1 MIWINKDNTKPL
13 YLLSIES
20 LLVQLY
26 STDNIEVSKTK
37 DILLFSVNGNVAT
50 LVKGSINDKEHL
62 IPRQL
67 LGVELLYE
75 SENPDMFAIVCN
87 KTRIIASDKK
97 VLLDTIRTLLKNR
110 EKHCIE
116 MMKEMNTSKLL
127 VNIYANEIKSI
138 HEYFKALHKEL
149 KYT

>member
-1 MIWINKDNTKPL
+1 MTWINKDNTKPL
-13 YLLSIES
+13 YLLSIER
-20 LLVQLY
+20 LLAQLY
-26 STDNIEVSKTK
+26 STDAIRVSKTK
-37 DILLFSVNGNVAT
+37 DILLFSVNGSTAT

-62 IPRQL
+62 IQRQL

-75 SENPDMFAIVCN
+75 SEKPNMFAIVFN
-87 KTRIIASDKK
+87 KNRIIASDKK
-97 VLLDTIRTLLKNR
+97 VLLDTIREMLKIR

-116 MMKEMNTSKLL
+116 MMKDTNTSRLFVK
-127 VNIYANEIKSI
+127 IYANEIKNI

>member
-1 MIWINKDNTKPL
+1 MTWINKDNTKPL

-37 DILLFSVNGNVAT
+37 DILLFSVNGNIAT
-50 LVKGSINDKEHL
+50 LVKGSVNDKEHL
-62 IPRQL
+62 IHRQL

-75 SENPDMFAIVCN
+75 SEKPDMFAVVCN

-97 VLLDTIRTLLKNR
+97 VLLDTIREILKNR
-110 EKHCIE
+110 EKHCIK
-116 MMKEMNTSKLL
+116 MMKEMFFSRLL

>member
-1 MIWINKDNTKPL
+1 MIWTNKDNTKPL

-20 LLVQLY
+20 LLTQLY

-37 DILLFSVNGNVAT
+37 DILLFSVNGNIAT
-50 LVKGSINDKEHL
+50 LVKGSINDKENM
-62 IPRQL
+62 IQRQL

-75 SENPDMFAIVCN
+75 SEKPDMFAIVFN
-87 KTRIIASDKK
+87 KNRIITSDKK
-97 VLLDTIRTLLKNR
+97 ILLDTIRTLLKNR

-116 MMKEMNTSKLL
+116 MMKEMNTSRLL

-149 KYT
+149 KEI

>member
-37 DILLFSVNGNVAT
+37 DILLFSVNGSTAT
-50 LVKGSINDKEHL
+50 LVKGSINDKENM
-62 IPRQL
+62 IQRQL

-75 SENPDMFAIVCN
+75 SENPDMFAVVFN
-87 KTRIIASDKK
+87 KNRIIASDKK
-97 VLLDTIRTLLKNR
+97 VLLDTIREILKNR

-116 MMKEMNTSKLL
+116 MIKEMNTSRLL

>member
-1 MIWINKDNTKPL
+1 MTWINKDNTKPL

-26 STDNIEVSKTK
+26 STDNIKVSKTK
-37 DILLFSVNGNVAT
+37 DILLFSVNGNIAT
-50 LVKGSINDKEHL
+50 LVKGSINDKENM
-62 IPRQL
+62 IQRQL

-75 SENPDMFAIVCN
+75 SEKPNMFAIVFN
-87 KTRIIASDKK
+87 KNRK
-97 VLLDTIRTLLKNR
+97 VLLDTIREILKNR
-110 EKHCIE
+110 EKQCIE
-116 MMKEMNTSKLL
+116 MMKEMNTSRLL